1 MRTPIGNTAEPE
13 VRPCGCPAPFA
24 RPIVRIPLPLVLGP
38 CGESPEQVIARV
50 DRVILR
56 DRKFADSSLEG
67 DGFELMVRRHES
79 RAFPSIPGIAGGSS
93 TTALPSR
100 RACMSLPDARTHSG
114 LSEWSDHLIWS
125 WTKYRSVASDV
136 MPSAVPGN
144 EDAVSVAPRELEL
157 EGSGPR

>member
-1 MRTPIGNTAEPE
+1 M
-13 VRPCGCPAPFA
+13 APGLA
-24 RPIVRIPLPLVLGP
+24 RLQGVSWCSERSRDARKRAPQAVSSLDRSCAQISTWPPPL
-38 CGESPEQVIARV
+38 RY
-50 DRVILR
+50 RW
-56 DRKFADSSLEG
+56 FADSPLEG

-100 RACMSLPDARTHSG
+100 RASMSLPDARTHPG

-144 EDAVSVAPRELEL
+144 EDALSVAPREVEL